1 MKITTNFAVS
11 TGRMAPYLAVV
22 SLLLAAMAVISSLAL
37 FISANQIRAEIPAL
51 EEQLVR
57 YRSREIPM
65 SANLLPHDKLVM
77 LRAQVSALNGLTGMA
92 GQAFP
97 LLLAH
102 LEKLIPDGAWLVTLQ
117 YRAREGETKLVVE
130 ADRAELLTE
139 FMNRM
144 EQSGYFSQV
153 LLTRQAQSSGVGQHA
168 IQFEIQLREKS

>member
-1 MKITTNFAVS
+1 MKITTNFAAS
-11 TGRMAPYLAVV
+11 PGRMAPYLAIMF
-22 SLLLAAMAVISSLAL
+22 LLFAAMAAISAL
-37 FISANQIRAEIPAL
+37 VLLISANQIRAEVPML
-51 EEQLVR
+51 EEQLAR

-77 LRAQVSALNGLTGMA
+77 LHDRVSALNGLTGTA

-117 YRAREGETKLVVE
+117 YRAREGETKLVAE

-144 EQSGYFSQV
+144 EQSGYFPQV
-153 LLTRQAQSSGVGQHA
+153 LLTRQAQRSGVGQHA
-168 IQFEIQLREKS
+168 IQFEIQLREKL